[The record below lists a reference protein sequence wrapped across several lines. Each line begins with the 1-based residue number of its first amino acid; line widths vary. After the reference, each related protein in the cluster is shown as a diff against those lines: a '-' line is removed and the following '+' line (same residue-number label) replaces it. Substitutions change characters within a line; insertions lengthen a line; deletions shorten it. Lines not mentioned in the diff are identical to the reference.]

1 MFLDVVALNDR
12 CDVGMYQCG
21 DIMNIYEN
29 KTEILHISAIQTKI
43 TQLKKLILS
52 AFSIYISQVEAKR
65 TEQVLHLH
73 FQNVHVWN

>member
-1 MFLDVVALNDR
+1 MNPNILGDKYESFFAVIKKILSVVD
-12 CDVGMYQCG
+12 
-21 DIMNIYEN
+21 EN

-73 FQNVHVWN
+73 FQNVHFLN

>member
-1 MFLDVVALNDR
+1 MNPNILGDKYESFFAVIKKILSVVD
-12 CDVGMYQCG
+12 
-21 DIMNIYEN
+21 EN

>member
-1 MFLDVVALNDR
+1 MNPNILGDKCESFFAVIKKILSVVD
-12 CDVGMYQCG
+12 
-21 DIMNIYEN
+21 EN